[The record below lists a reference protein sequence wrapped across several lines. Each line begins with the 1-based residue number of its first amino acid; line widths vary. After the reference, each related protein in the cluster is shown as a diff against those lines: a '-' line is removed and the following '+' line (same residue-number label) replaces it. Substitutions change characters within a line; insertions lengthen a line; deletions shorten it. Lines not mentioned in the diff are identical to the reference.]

1 MSGVKQKQRSF
12 EDFSYMADIMFKSLG
27 YDLMDTPRS
36 RWRNILMRGYFIL
49 CLVSSLYESF
59 FVTYRILE
67 WESIAGSPSKVMRQ
81 GLHFFYMFSAQ
92 VKFFTFMVYRKK
104 LRVLINNLKDLY
116 PEEED
121 QKMQYDVN
129 SFYFSRATRSVMY
142 FYYMVMILMA
152 FHPLLQSC
160 IMFAVGLGKS
170 DFLYLRIFPTQ
181 LSFDVRNPK
190 GYILGYIIDLTYSQF
205 IVNVSL
211 GTDLWMMCVSS
222 QISMHFAYLAK
233 VLASHLPN
241 RERENE
247 DREFLESLV
256 RSHQVILSLQKDV
269 NQVFGLLLASNLFTT
284 ASLLC
289 CMAFYT
295 VVQGLNL
302 EGISYL
308 MLFLSVAAQF
318 YMVSSY
324 GQMLIDLST
333 QIAAA
338 AYEHKWYEGS
348 IKYIKDIAF
357 IMARAQRPAEIS
369 ARGIII
375 ISFDTFKT
383 LMTITYRF
391 FAVIRQT
398 VGK

>member
-1 MSGVKQKQRSF
+1 MSEVTQKQRSF
-12 EDFSYMADIMFKSLG
+12 KDFSYMAEIMFKSLG
-27 YDLMDTPRS
+27 YDLMGSVRPRWQS
-36 RWRNILMRGYFIL
+36 ILMRCYFVL
-49 CLVSSLYESF
+49 CVISSLYESI

-67 WESIAGSPSKVMRQ
+67 WESVAGSPSKVMRQ

-104 LRVLINNLKDLY
+104 LKVLINNLKDLY
-116 PEEED
+116 PMEVD
-121 QKMQYDVN
+121 QRRQYDVN
-129 SFYFSRATRSVMY
+129 SFFFSRTTRSVMY
-142 FYYMVMILMA
+142 FYYLVMILMA

-160 IMFAVGLGKS
+160 IMFAIGIGKS
-170 DFLYLRIFPTQ
+170 DFLYLRIFPTR
-181 LSFDVRNPK
+181 LSFDSQTPK
-190 GYILGYIIDLTYSQF
+190 GYILAYIIDLTYSQF

-222 QISMHFAYLAK
+222 QISMHFAFLAK
-233 VLASHLPN
+233 ILASYLPN
-241 RERENE
+241 RKREHE
-247 DREFLESLV
+247 DLDFLANLV
-256 RSHQVILSLQKDV
+256 RRHQVFLSLQKDV
-269 NQVFGLLLASNLFTT
+269 NQIFGLLLASNLFTT

-289 CMAFYT
+289 CMAFYS
-295 VVQGLNL
+295 VVQGFNI

-308 MLFLSVAAQF
+308 MLFFSVTAQF

-324 GQMLIDLST
+324 GQMLIDVST
-333 QIAAA
+333 KIGAA
-338 AYEHKWYEGS
+338 AYEQKWYEGS
-348 IKYIKDIAF
+348 ISYMKDTLF
-357 IMARAQRPAEIS
+357 IMARSQRPSEIS

-391 FAVIRQT
+391 FAVMRQT